1 MTKVTGNREH
11 KDRLFISIFR
21 NKEDLL
27 SLYNAVNDS
36 NYEDPEALEI
46 TTIEDVLYM
55 GMKNDVSFLIDGYL
69 NLYEI
74 QSTWNP
80 NMPLRGLFYF
90 SRLYAGYV
98 EAHNLNI
105 YSSVQLK
112 LPTPRYIVFYN
123 GTKHDDE
130 RMVLRLSSSYE
141 KLEEEPSLEC
151 TATVLNINRGYNG
164 ELMEKCRKLYEYSYL
179 IEKIRDYLGIGK
191 TLESA
196 IDLAINDCVINGILE
211 EYLRKHRAEVKFM
224 ILSEYDEERHM
235 RQTYEEGKEEG
246 KKEGQE
252 QVNALIQRLIEDGRM
267 EDMRRC
273 VTDPQFQQELFQ
285 EYNL

>member
-36 NYEDPEALEI
+36 SYEDPEALEI
-46 TTIEDVLYM
+46 RTIEDVLYM

-69 NLYEI
+69 NLYEA

-98 EAHNLNI
+98 EAHDLNI

-112 LPTPRYIVFYN
+112 LPTPRYVVFYN
-123 GTKHDDE
+123 GTKKDDE
-130 RMVLRLSSSYE
+130 RMILRLSTSYE
-141 KLEEEPSLEC
+141 KQGEEEPSLEC
-151 TATVLNINRGYNG
+151 TATVLNINRGHNK

-179 IEKIRDYLGIGK
+179 VGKIRDYLGLGK
-191 TLESA
+191 ILESA
-196 IDLAINDCVINGILE
+196 IDLAIEDCVTNGILE
-211 EYLRKHRAEVKFM
+211 EYLRKHHAEVKFM

-235 RQTYEEGKEEG
+235 KQTYEEGR
-246 KKEGQE
+246 KEGE
-252 QVNALIQRLIEDGRM
+252 GRVNALNQILMDRNRLEDLKKSIA
-267 EDMRRC
+267 
-273 VTDPQFQQELFQ
+273 DPEFQKELFK
-285 EYNL
+285 EFHL